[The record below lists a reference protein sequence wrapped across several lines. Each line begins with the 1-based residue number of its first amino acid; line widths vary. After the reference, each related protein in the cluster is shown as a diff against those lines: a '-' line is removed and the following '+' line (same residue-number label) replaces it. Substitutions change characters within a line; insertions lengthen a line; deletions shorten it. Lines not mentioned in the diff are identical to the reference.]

1 MSAATRA
8 LAALV
13 ALAAVAGCGSESE
26 QNILITNE
34 VPANAEIEVLP
45 ADESVGTTTDE
56 LDNGVA
62 DPGVNGVEVNG
73 G

>member
-8 LAALV
+8 LAALA
-13 ALAAVAGCGSESE
+13 ALAAVAGCGSESD

-34 VPANAEIEVLP
+34 VPADADIEVLP

-62 DPGVNGVEVNG
+62 DPAVNDVAANG